1 MVPAS
6 LPPTKDSMAFRAIF
20 PINIITL
27 VLLGAKFFGFLN
39 ITWLQAAS
47 PGLSLAVVLGFM
59 AEYGLWVCH
68 QEEKQFLR
76 KDQF

>member
-6 LPPTKDSMAFRAIF
+6 LPPTKESLAFRAIF

-27 VLLGAKFFGFLN
+27 ILLGAKFFGFVDL
-39 ITWLQAAS
+39 TWLQAAS
-47 PGLSLAVVLGFM
+47 PALALAVTLGLM
-59 AEYGLWVCH
+59 AEYGLWMFH

>member
-6 LPPTKDSMAFRAIF
+6 LPPTKESIAFRAIF

-27 VLLGAKFFGFLN
+27 ILLGAKFFGFVDL
-39 ITWLQAAS
+39 TWLQAAS
-47 PGLSLAVVLGFM
+47 PALALAVVLGFM
-59 AEYGLWVCH
+59 AEYGLWMFH
-68 QEEKQFLR
+68 QEEKKFLR